1 VEVFGQEEAGAVEIA
16 AFRAVAVSP
25 AGEAVSV
32 VAEREEVG
40 DLRRWCKAM
49 KARTFLN
56 QLQHDAIVTAIKA
69 AEKKT
74 SGEIRVLI
82 TRKEV
87 VEPVKTAQTHFI
99 EMGMQNTRERNG
111 VLLFIAPR
119 SHQFAVVGDTAVH
132 ARCGEEFWSRLTSE
146 MSGYFRKSEFTQ
158 GIVHGVRMAGD
169 LLAAHF
175 PCPPDDRNEL
185 PDEVERD

>member
-1 VEVFGQEEAGAVEIA
+1 
-16 AFRAVAVSP
+16 
-25 AGEAVSV
+25 
-32 VAEREEVG
+32 
-40 DLRRWCKAM
+40 M
-49 KARTFLN
+49 KAKTFLN
-56 QLQHDAIVTAIKA
+56 QLRHDDIVTAIRA

-74 SGEIRVLI
+74 SGEIRVFI
-82 TRKEV
+82 TRHDV
-87 VEPVKTAQTHFI
+87 VEPVKAAQTRFT

-119 SHQFAVVGDTAVH
+119 THQFAVVGDTAVH
-132 ARCGEEFWSRLTSE
+132 ARCGEEFWKRLTSE
-146 MSGYFRKSEFTQ
+146 MTAYFRKSEFTQ
-158 GIVHGVRMAGD
+158 GIVHGVHMAGD